1 MKKFI
6 YKYYFLV
13 INYITLMKT
22 NLFDQNGK
30 SVWEIELNDLVFWLE
45 LNEGLIHRALVY
57 QLANNR
63 MVVAHTKTRWER
75 RGSTRKIYRQKGT
88 GRARMGS
95 NRSPIRKKGWV
106 AFGPRNNVN
115 FTLSMN
121 KKERR
126 KALFCVL
133 SSKLANNDLI
143 VVDNINFSEV
153 KTKNMIDVFNALP
166 YNEKALLAIPAKNE
180 IIEKSA
186 ANLSYVKTILVDYL
200 NIKDLLKYKTL
211 VILKDSLIKLDNLTK

>member
-1 MKKFI
+1 
-6 YKYYFLV
+6 
-13 INYITLMKT
+13 MKT
-22 NLFDQNGK
+22 NLFDQKGK
-30 SVWEIELNDLVFWLE
+30 SVWEIELNDLIFWLE

-75 RGSTRKIYRQKGT
+75 RGSTRKIYKQKGT

-106 AFGPRNNVN
+106 AFGPRNVVN

-126 KALFCVL
+126 KALFSVL
-133 SSKLANNDLI
+133 SSKLANNDLV
-143 VVDNINFSEV
+143 VVDKISFKDT
-153 KTKNMIDVFNALP
+153 KTKNMVDVFNALP
-166 YNEKALLAIPAKNE
+166 CNEKVLLAIPAKNE
-180 IIEKSA
+180 LIEKSA
-186 ANLSYVKTILVDYL
+186 SNIPYVKSILVDYL

-211 VILKDSLIKLDNLTK
+211 VLLKDSLVNLDNLTK

>member
-1 MKKFI
+1 
-6 YKYYFLV
+6 
-13 INYITLMKT
+13 MKT

>member
-1 MKKFI
+1 
-6 YKYYFLV
+6 
-13 INYITLMKT
+13 MKT
-22 NLFDQNGK
+22 NLFDQAGK
-30 SVWEIELNDLVFWLE
+30 SIWEIELNEAVFGLE
-45 LNEGLIHRALVY
+45 TNEGLIHRALVY

-115 FTLSMN
+115 FTLTMN
-121 KKERR
+121 RKERR

-133 SSKLANNDLI
+133 SSKLQNKELI
-143 VVDNINFSEV
+143 IVDAINFAEA
-153 KTKNMIDVFNALP
+153 KTKNMVEVFKNLP
-166 YNEKALLAIPAKNE
+166 IADKVLLALPAKNE
-180 IIEKSA
+180 IVERSTSNIPYAKS
-186 ANLSYVKTILVDYL
+186 ILVDYL
-200 NIKDLLKYKTL
+200 NVKDLLKYKTL
-211 VILKDSLIKLDNLTK
+211 VLVKESLTGLDSLVK

>member
-1 MKKFI
+1 
-6 YKYYFLV
+6 
-13 INYITLMKT
+13 MKT
-22 NLFDQNGK
+22 NLFDQKGK
-30 SVWEIELNDLVFWLE
+30 SVWEIELNDLIFWLE

-75 RGSTRKIYRQKGT
+75 RGSTRKIYKQKGT

-106 AFGPRNNVN
+106 AFGPRNVVN

-121 KKERR
+121 RKERR
-126 KALFCVL
+126 KALFTVL
-133 SSKLANNDLI
+133 SSKLANNDLVI
-143 VVDNINFSEV
+143 VDKIDFSDI
-153 KTKNMIDVFNALP
+153 KTKNMIDVFKALP
-166 YNEKALLAIPAKNE
+166 YNEKVLLAIPAKNE
-180 IIEKSA
+180 MIEKSA
-186 ANLSYVKTILVDYL
+186 ANLPYVKSILVDYL

-211 VILKDSLIKLDNLTK
+211 VLLKDSLVNLDNLTK

>member
-1 MKKFI
+1 
-6 YKYYFLV
+6 
-13 INYITLMKT
+13 MKT
-22 NLFDQNGK
+22 NLFDQKGK
-30 SVWEIELNDLVFWLE
+30 SVWEIELNDLVFGLE

-106 AFGPRNNVN
+106 AFGPRNTVN
-115 FTLSMN
+115 FTQSMN

-126 KALFCVL
+126 KALFTVL
-133 SSKLANNDLI
+133 SSKLSTGNLV
-143 VVDNINFSEV
+143 VVDNIEFKEV
-153 KTKNMIDVFNALP
+153 KTKNMVSVINTLP
-166 YNEKALLAIPAKNE
+166 INNKVLLAIPTKNE
-180 IIEKSA
+180 VIEKSA
-186 ANLSYVKTILVDYL
+186 SNIANVKTILADYL
-200 NIKDLLKYKTL
+200 NVKDLLKYETL
-211 VILKDSLIKLDNLTK
+211 VLLKSSLNNLDNLAK

>member
-1 MKKFI
+1 
-6 YKYYFLV
+6 
-13 INYITLMKT
+13 MKT
-22 NLFDQNGK
+22 NLFNQKGK

-106 AFGPRNNVN
+106 AFGPRNTVN

-126 KALFCVL
+126 KALFCVI
-133 SSKLANNDLI
+133 SSKLANGDLV
-143 VVDNINFSEV
+143 VVDKIDLNEA
-153 KTKNMIDVFNALP
+153 KTKNMVEVFKSLP

-180 IIEKSA
+180 MIEKSTS
-186 ANLSYVKTILVDYL
+186 NLPYVKSILVDYL

-211 VILKDSLIKLDNLTK
+211 VLLKDSLVNLDNLAK

>member
-1 MKKFI
+1 
-6 YKYYFLV
+6 
-13 INYITLMKT
+13 MKT
-22 NLFDQNGK
+22 NLFDQKGK

-95 NRSPIRKKGWV
+95 NRSPIRKKGWL
-106 AFGPRNNVN
+106 AFGPRNTVN

-126 KALFCVL
+126 KALFSVL

-143 VVDNINFSEV
+143 VVDKIDFKEI
-153 KTKNMIDVFNALP
+153 KTKNMVEVFSKLP

-180 IIEKSA
+180 MIERSS
-186 ANLSYVKTILVDYL
+186 ANLPYVKVILVDYL

-211 VILKDSLIKLDNLTK
+211 VLLKDSLVNLDKLTK

>member
-1 MKKFI
+1 
-6 YKYYFLV
+6 
-13 INYITLMKT
+13 MKT

-30 SVWEIELNDLVFWLE
+30 SVWEIELNDLVFWLQ

-75 RGSTRKIYRQKGT
+75 RGSTRKIYKQKGT

-115 FTLSMN
+115 FKLSMN

-126 KALFCVL
+126 KALFTVL

-143 VVDNINFSEV
+143 VVDNITFSEA
-153 KTKNMIDVFNALP
+153 KTKNMVEVFNLLP
-166 YNEKALLAIPAKNE
+166 YNEKALLAIPARDE

-186 ANLSYVKTILVDYL
+186 ANLPYVKTIHVDYL
-200 NIKDLLKYKTL
+200 NVKDLLKYKTL
-211 VILKDSLIKLDNLTK
+211 VLLKDSLTKLDNLTK